1 MPERVSKGVSGARK
15 LVLGFDAGCLTCS
28 YLARRIGE
36 RVGGKL
42 EVRSLHDPQVEKW
55 RKEALGDGAP
65 WTPTLFE
72 VRGARAEA
80 WTGWRMG
87 INLSRLL
94 GPVATWR
101 IMQIL
106 GEVKAAS
113 NTGTPGSEPSAG
125 MSRGRFIKGVAGAA
139 VAASL
144 LSTPRA
150 VPAASAAEADGGADD
165 SLPRIVNSEELAG
178 ERLAR
183 TARKALDRAD
193 VRNVLSKG
201 TLAERSVNVEGARV
215 TLHDLEGDNKL
226 VSVALVLSADRVLH
240 FQTYSKPVQRVRS
253 EARVLKVEDE
263 DIVLERA
270 SINGELIQ
278 DSDQEAASTA
288 ASCDRRCRFPYD
300 AYLRW
305 TCVRWRWGCVIA
317 TCYACY
323 AAACLTGN
331 VPGCLACILAS
342 CPYAARNCCRRRG
355 WKCVLC

>member
-1 MPERVSKGVSGARK
+1 MSERVGKGVSDTRK

-28 YLARRIGE
+28 GLARRIGE
-36 RVGGKL
+36 RVGDKL
-42 EVRSLHDPQVEKW
+42 EVRSLRDPQVEKW
-55 RKEALGDGAP
+55 RKEALGEGAP
-65 WTPTLFE
+65 WAPTLFE
-72 VRGARAEA
+72 VRGARVEA

-87 INLSRLL
+87 VNLGRLL

-101 IMQIL
+101 IMQVL
-106 GEVKAAS
+106 GEIKASS
-113 NTGTPGSEPSAG
+113 NRGTPGFESAAAI
-125 MSRGRFIKGVAGAA
+125 SRGRFIKGVAGAA
-139 VAASL
+139 VAVSL
-144 LSTPRA
+144 LSTPKA
-150 VPAASAAEADGGADD
+150 VPAASAAEGDGDD

-183 TARKALDRAD
+183 TARTALDRAD

-201 TLAERSVNVEGARV
+201 TLAEHGVNFEEAKV
-215 TLHDLEGDNKL
+215 TLHDLQGDNKL
-226 VSVALVLSADRVLH
+226 VSVALVLSAERVLH
-240 FQTYSKPVQRVRS
+240 FQAYSKPVQRVRS
-253 EARVLKVEDE
+253 EARVLKIEDE

-270 SINGELIQ
+270 SINGELIR
-278 DSDQEAASTA
+278 DSDGGTVGTA
-288 ASCDRRCRFPYD
+288 ARCDRRCRFPYD
-300 AYLRW
+300 AHLRW

-355 WKCVLC
+355 WRCVLC